1 METGKVPNNILQKI
15 ILNKIKHTRKEILVT
30 PKIGEDCCA
39 VDFGEY
45 TCVLSTDPITGA
57 VSDVGRL
64 AVHVSC
70 NDIASC
76 GVEPVGLLVSIL
88 APPSATEDDL
98 DTVMSQLCDTA
109 ASLNVDIIGGH
120 TEITDAVGRIVIIGT
135 AVGKCLKEKMVTT
148 SGAEEDDD
156 IIMTKSA
163 GIEGT
168 AIIASDFEE
177 KLKNAMGEDLI
188 QGAKGFINRI
198 SVVKEGIIAGKAGV
212 NSMHDVTE
220 GGILGAVWEIA
231 HASGMGAV
239 IYKDKIRVERETE
252 EICRYY
258 GIDPLKLISS
268 GCMVITCK
276 NGKELV
282 KKLDAGNVKAEI
294 IGRITKEPEI
304 ILVDGH
310 KKENINQPDSDELY
324 RVMNHHK
331 HTVGIPGNIQR
342 VTKKL

>member
-1 METGKVPNNILQKI
+1 METGKVPNGLLQKI
-15 ILNKIKHTRKEILVT
+15 ILNKIKHTRKDILVT

-39 VDFGEY
+39 VDYGEY
-45 TCVLSTDPITGA
+45 TCVLSTDPITGS
-57 VSDVGRL
+57 VNEVGRL

-76 GVEPVGLLVSIL
+76 GAEPIGMLVSIL
-88 APPSATEDDL
+88 VPPSATEDDL

-135 AVGKCLKEKMVTT
+135 AVGKCLKEKMITT
-148 SGAEEDDD
+148 SGAMEDDD
-156 IIMTKSA
+156 IVMTKSA

-177 KLKNAMGEDLI
+177 KLKSVLDKDLI
-188 QGAKGFINRI
+188 QSAKGFIDRI
-198 SVVKEGIIAGKAGV
+198 SVVKEGIIAGKLGV

-231 HASGMGAV
+231 EASGVGALV
-239 IYKDKIRVERETE
+239 YKDKIRVERETE
-252 EICRYY
+252 EICRYF

-268 GCMVITCK
+268 GCMVITCR
-276 NGKELV
+276 NAEELIKEL
-282 KKLDAGNVKAEI
+282 DEQNVKAQI
-294 IGRITKEPEI
+294 IGKITKLPDR
-304 ILVDGH
+304 ILIDGH
-310 KKENINQPDSDELY
+310 SKENINEPASDELY
-324 RVMNHHK
+324 KIINREK
-331 HTVGIPGNIQR
+331 TYG
-342 VTKKL
+342 